1 MCLKEAIL
9 WTFASRN
16 KLLTMKVYLLVA
28 VVGFVLAVGFAV
40 PFGDDDLGAQDNG
53 LRDIADELGDDFE
66 REDLKRYDAGG

>member
-1 MCLKEAIL
+1 
-9 WTFASRN
+9 
-16 KLLTMKVYLLVA
+16 MKVYLLVA

-66 REDLKRYDAGG
+66 REDVKRYDA

>member
-9 WTFASRN
+9 PTFVSR
-16 KLLTMKVYLLVA
+16 KKISTMKLYLLVA

-40 PFGDDDLGAQDNG
+40 PFGDDDLGTQDNE
-53 LRDIADELGDDFE
+53 LRDIAGELGDDFE